1 MKGSMVALVTPF
13 KNKEIDYNAL
23 EKLIDFHL
31 LNQTDAIVLLG
42 TTAEAATL
50 ANDEKESLLR
60 FATQRLKG
68 KLPIIIG
75 TGSNNVSQ
83 TISNTVKAEH
93 FGADAALIVTP
104 YYNKPTQEGIYLY
117 YKEIVRNTNIPIIM
131 YNVPG
136 RTGCNQSAE
145 TTIRL
150 ANEFPGKII
159 GIKEASADLVQ
170 AGKIIKYA
178 PKEFFVLSGEDALN
192 LPLMCIGAKGC
203 ISVTANIVPLKMH
216 QLIQYAL
223 DGNFKEANKIHL
235 ELIELNQNMF
245 IETNPIPVKNALA
258 LMGMMEKEVR
268 LPLCD
273 LKAENLMIIE
283 SCLKQYQLI

>member
-1 MKGSMVALVTPF
+1 
-13 KNKEIDYNAL
+13 
-23 EKLIDFHL
+23 LIDFHL
-31 LNQTDAIVLLG
+31 NNKTDAIVLLG

-75 TGSNNVSQ
+75 TGTNNVTQ
-83 TISNTVKAEH
+83 TISNTIRAEH

-117 YKEIVRNTNIPIIM
+117 YKEIISRTNIPVIM

-145 TTIRL
+145 TSIRL
-150 ANEFPGKII
+150 ANEFPGRII
-159 GIKEASADLVQ
+159 GIKEASGDLVQ

-178 PKEFFVLSGEDALN
+178 PKDFFVLSGEDALN
-192 LPLMCIGAKGC
+192 LPMMCIGAKGC
-203 ISVTANIVPLKMH
+203 ISVTANVVPLQMH
-216 QLIQYAL
+216 NLIQSVL
-223 DGNFKEANKIHL
+223 DGNYEDARKIHI

-245 IETNPIPVKNALA
+245 IETNPIPAKNALA
-258 LMGMMEKEVR
+258 LMGLIEKEVR

-273 LKAENLMIIE
+273 LKEESLKTLEN
-283 SCLKQYQLI
+283 CLKNYKLI